1 MTFQRQ
7 HCSAFEEEQI
17 YYSYV
22 AEEALSSKQDTDF
35 ERISEPVIT
44 WGSGK
49 KQALTFYPY
58 SSARPHT
65 LDERPTTAEHVKRL
79 LTLQTTTLSSASSR
93 SKLDKAE
100 ANYQPRKSIKHVIS
114 ISMAST
120 GGGNDVAA
128 SMKSSE
134 SKSTTPAERSTGEDS
149 SKIQPSTAA
158 TAKIAKK
165 NHNVTNVVR
174 VGVGVIVQDP
184 LNTNKIFCGIRK
196 GSHGSGTLSL
206 PGGHLELYETW
217 ENCAYREVFE
227 EMNIKLNKSTLS
239 LCYVSNDPMPQESKH
254 YITIFIMGKQQKSQK
269 QKQDDGHGDGNDG
282 EYYYPRPMNM
292 EPNKCE
298 GWDSYTI
305 QELKEKQDTLF
316 GPLQRLL
323 EADPLSLHQFLSSS
337 SLQE

>member
-1 MTFQRQ
+1 
-7 HCSAFEEEQI
+7 
-17 YYSYV
+17 
-22 AEEALSSKQDTDF
+22 
-35 ERISEPVIT
+35 
-44 WGSGK
+44 
-49 KQALTFYPY
+49 
-58 SSARPHT
+58 
-65 LDERPTTAEHVKRL
+65 
-79 LTLQTTTLSSASSR
+79 
-93 SKLDKAE
+93 
-100 ANYQPRKSIKHVIS
+100 
-114 ISMAST
+114 MAST
-120 GGGNDVAA
+120 EGSDAAVAA
-128 SMKSSE
+128 SMTTSE
-134 SKSTTPAERSTGEDS
+134 SKSTSPAESNNNNDNNTGDESSTT
-149 SKIQPSTAA
+149 IQPSTAA
-158 TAKIAKK
+158 VAAK
-165 NHNVTNVVR
+165 VTNVVR